1 MLLCSAS
8 VCVPCWRANRADAA
22 QTPEH
27 GHVLLSSHTDS
38 INTMGQYLLS
48 TPLLTPCHSVNH
60 GDGHIVFSLQTLLLH
75 LAPVGTSGLCVL
87 LAPVGTSDL
96 CVLWAPFGTSGLCVL
111 WAPFGTSGLC
121 LTTGCST
128 ACWLHTSMKS
138 KTDWSS
144 IRVYQCNILLRQ
156 LSSLAEAVHPQ
167 RLSVYRLGSDWLG
180 SPGSEWLG
188 SLGSDWIGSLIYWFP
203 IPVNQ
208 RWSNVLPWNIVMNI
222 VTKNIIS

>member
-48 TPLLTPCHSVNH
+48 TPLLTPCHSVSH

-75 LAPVGTSGLCVL
+75 LAPV
-87 LAPVGTSDL
+87 
-96 CVLWAPFGTSGLCVL
+96 GTSGLCVL